1 MSTTTDSNLLDG
13 EWSFAFA
20 THSASSILDTSRFL
34 LSHPKRVEKSEYEG
48 KNTVTV
54 RGGGPWNFRAGK
66 IENPFRSS
74 TRQICLENLSGVEN
88 AHIVDETR
96 VLGRM
101 FRTSRRYDVFG
112 LTRTALDLDLTESE
126 SKLFGFF
133 SNSKTRDDFKGTK
146 LGNPVE
152 IQILYLDTD
161 LCICT
166 TEAGLD
172 GPLHVYTKSD
182 LWLTGG
188 ARRKVSS
195 DILGTV
201 NDILQTGDSYTYVP
215 TLHTHTQLRGF
226 GSWIL
231 TLQSPLRI
239 RQRLIN
245 VFTSTKNSNRPTKAP
260 PGVKAVNIGEL
271 DIDEFGKTTEDKS
284 WDGPDDPFAH
294 LSPGERMEMMR
305 TMSLQDI
312 YQAAY
317 ERKELNKK
325 RQKKQKKRK
334 GGWSQSFSE

>member
-34 LSHPKRVEKSEYEG
+34 LSHPKRIEKSEYEG
-48 KNTVTV
+48 K
-54 RGGGPWNFRAGK
+54 GGPWNFRAGK

-74 TRQICLENLSGVEN
+74 TRQICLENLSGDEN
-88 AHIVDETR
+88 AHIIDETR

-201 NDILQTGDSYTYVP
+201 NETYKQEMH
-215 TLHTHTQLRGF
+215 TLMFLLCTH
-226 GSWIL
+226 
-231 TLQSPLRI
+231 I
-239 RQRLIN
+239 R
-245 VFTSTKNSNRPTKAP
+245 SC
-260 PGVKAVNIGEL
+260 
-271 DIDEFGKTTEDKS
+271 
-284 WDGPDDPFAH
+284 
-294 LSPGERMEMMR
+294 
-305 TMSLQDI
+305 
-312 YQAAY
+312 
-317 ERKELNKK
+317 
-325 RQKKQKKRK
+325 
-334 GGWSQSFSE
+334 GGLVLGY